1 MNDYKSEMGKEI
13 KINPQEA
20 LNVNDMKKVL
30 ESMLS
35 YENFVN
41 LNARNI
47 MYEEKLVKQE
57 EEII

>member
-1 MNDYKSEMGKEI
+1 
-13 KINPQEA
+13 
-20 LNVNDMKKVL
+20 MKKVL

-35 YENFVN
+35 YENFVS